1 MSRRGG
7 RQAVETDDGED
18 HHGSTSRLSTGFG
31 QSSQMTPIEKNFI
44 ASNIKFLQ
52 DMLKNLLDKFSKNE
66 EEMDKNT
73 LLAWRDNVLE
83 TSKKI
88 ISLQVEVDMLDNI
101 GRDSIHEFLRKYELA
116 DDEDV
121 SGNTRNDVPDIGEV
135 INTIMT
141 KVEAELRK
149 VDINTHT
156 YIKEMMKI
164 GKLIETKGK
173 KDVDEDADFV
183 VVNETELT
191 ENQTLCPYTR
201 QILTEPY
208 KKYVFVFFLVFIGF

>member
-1 MSRRGG
+1 
-7 RQAVETDDGED
+7 
-18 HHGSTSRLSTGFG
+18 
-31 QSSQMTPIEKNFI
+31 MTPIEKNFI

-52 DMLKNLLDKFSKNE
+52 DMLKSLLDKFSRNE

-73 LLAWRDNVLE
+73 LLAWRDNILE
-83 TSKKI
+83 ISKKI
-88 ISLQVEVDMLDNI
+88 ISLQVEADLLDNI
-101 GRDSIHEFLRKYELA
+101 GRDSIHEFLRKYDLA

-121 SGNTRNDVPDIGEV
+121 TGNTKSDVPDLGEV
-135 INTIMT
+135 INAIMT

-149 VDINTHT
+149 VDINAHT

-164 GKLIETKGK
+164 GKLIETQGK

-201 QILTEPY
+201 QPLTEPY
-208 KKYVFVFFLVFIGF
+208 KKYVFSSLLLVFVGLSYL